1 MEWSCFTT
9 GGQLLI
15 IISQHLLFLVLGRV
29 VFLEKNLDLCSKV
42 LCNIKCSSTSYN
54 KRRSA
59 LVLATSIIKQQ
70 NPYWS
75 GFSPRPT

>member
-42 LCNIKCSSTSYN
+42 LCKYKMFINKLSTS
-54 KRRSA
+54 
-59 LVLATSIIKQQ
+59 VDQ
-70 NPYWS
+70 N
-75 GFSPRPT
+75 